1 MFEISVF
8 RVEVIKWPP
17 LVFPVTLATDETGK
31 QAAGRLAAAGDKI
44 RQLFEKQK
52 RLRAGGGGEGENEGG
67 EGEED
72 EVKEKVVEVKVENV
86 FGDKEVVEVKVRNP
100 LGPSNVAFGA
110 FCRHYLAKPSG
121 GDTEVVE
128 VVDQVKDEEGEEE
141 VAATQRWWRKQV
153 KEEAKTPPA
162 KTPPPLRRVGA
173 GKAKA
178 IPAKARPKA
187 PLGKAKPRMVLKSKA
202 APLAKAKFRMQPP
215 TARGSVARMQP
226 PVAGL
231 GLKIVFSIVYILN
244 ESLMFSLSRVFNV

>member
-44 RQLFEKQK
+44 RQLFENQK

-86 FGDKEVVEVKVRNP
+86 FGDKEMVEVKEE
-100 LGPSNVAFGA
+100 VAFGA

-128 VVDQVKDEEGEEE
+128 EAGEGGGQD
-141 VAATQRWWRKQV
+141 TTSQDTTTI
-153 KEEAKTPPA
+153 EASWC
-162 KTPPPLRRVGA
+162 RQGQ
-173 GKAKA
+173 GHSSQ
-178 IPAKARPKA
+178 
-187 PLGKAKPRMVLKSKA
+187 G
-202 APLAKAKFRMQPP
+202 
-215 TARGSVARMQP
+215 
-226 PVAGL
+226 
-231 GLKIVFSIVYILN
+231 
-244 ESLMFSLSRVFNV
+244 